1 MNIKISDKTKNMIF
15 IQKHKY
21 QKCEIVNSTFIIK
34 GYFLFACFW
43 GCGEEDSG
51 LGSNDAHQATLG
63 ER

>member
-1 MNIKISDKTKNMIF
+1 MIF

-21 QKCEIVNSTFIIK
+21 QKCEVVNSTFIIK